1 MKVRNLVSFLALGAI
16 VLLTLGYIAS
26 LGVRVG
32 PPPNRTNLSMKVAD
46 INGLV
51 VDSNVLLRGVP
62 VGKVTKIAS
71 SIDGATVDFYIDG
84 HFHVPLDS
92 EVRLDNLSALGESY
106 IGLVPRSDGGPL
118 FRDGQRIATES
129 VTAPPSI
136 SELATSVVRVLH
148 QLDPGHLER
157 IVAEADTALPDP
169 NSTLPNLSHASILL
183 RNTAADMHGR
193 GRALVDN
200 FQILLRNSGFV
211 GPALASMTPYVGVIG
226 HDAQKVWADMVQNI
240 YNGGPEVTLNFK
252 RFLDRIQRLL
262 DNNGGDLK
270 VLGERLLPH
279 FSGIAGALLNF
290 DPSQILTNI
299 LASVPDDGRVTLHV
313 AVPHN

>member
-1 MKVRNLVSFLALGAI
+1 MRVRILLAFLTLGAI
-16 VLLTLGYIAS
+16 VVLALGYIAS
-26 LGVRVG
+26 LGVRVR
-32 PPPNRTNLSMKVAD
+32 PPSDRINLSMKVAD
-46 INGLV
+46 LNGLV

-62 VGKVTKIAS
+62 VGKVTKVGS
-71 SIDGATVDFYIDG
+71 SVDSATVDFYIDG
-84 HFHVPLDS
+84 RFHVPVNS

-106 IGLVPRSDGGPL
+106 IGLFPRSQGGPM

-136 SELATSVVRVLH
+136 SELATSVVRVLN
-148 QLDPGHLER
+148 QLEPGHLKR
-157 IVAEADTALPDP
+157 IVTEADSALPDP
-169 NSTLPNLSHASILL
+169 NSVLPNLSHTSILL

-193 GRALVDN
+193 GRAVIDN
-200 FQILLRNSGFV
+200 FQILLRNAGFV
-211 GPALASMTPYVGVIG
+211 GPALASMTPYMSVIG

-270 VLGERLLPH
+270 VLGEFLRPH

-290 DPSQILTNI
+290 DPSQILANI
-299 LASVPDDGRVTLHV
+299 LASVPEDGTVTLHV